1 MFQTIITHIE
11 PWFGWAKQM
20 CLISGLK
27 FFNIEARFSITN
39 FKISYGKLKFLSA
52 MEFTRCNRPNLS
64 RYVHKAGNEAT
75 YHYMVLKWD
84 KAYEV
89 LHIVELCT
97 RNKGPLNS
105 FHGKG

>member
-1 MFQTIITHIE
+1 
-11 PWFGWAKQM
+11 M
-20 CLISGLK
+20 CLISVLK

-52 MEFTRCNRPNLS
+52 MEFTKCNRPNLS
-64 RYVHKAGNEAT
+64 RYVHKAGNEET

-97 RNKGPLNS
+97 RNKGPLKS